1 MKANMVPMLVL
12 IALSLM
18 LISTVGFAQSGA
30 KKSAPVLGGSRP
42 PVEPQMPMSECYYC
56 VERDKPAVWK
66 WHVQNRL
73 LDLGVLTRSDLDPES
88 DLDYMMR
95 TYFDVS
101 VAHVHV

>member
-1 MKANMVPMLVL
+1 MKANKVPMLVL

-18 LISTVGFAQSGA
+18 LISTVGSAQSGA
-30 KKSAPVLGGSRP
+30 EKYAPAPGSSRA
-42 PVEPQMPMSECYYC
+42 PVEPQIPVSGSYYC

-73 LDLGVLTRSDLDPES
+73 FDLGVLTRSYLDPES

-95 TYFDVS
+95 TF
-101 VAHVHV
+101 

>member
-1 MKANMVPMLVL
+1 MKANKIPMLVL

-18 LISTVGFAQSGA
+18 LISTVGFAQSGERSVPA
-30 KKSAPVLGGSRP
+30 LGGSRT
-42 PVEPQMPMSECYYC
+42 PVEPQMPDPECYYC

-66 WHVQNRL
+66 WNVQNRL

-95 TYFDVS
+95 TF
-101 VAHVHV
+101 